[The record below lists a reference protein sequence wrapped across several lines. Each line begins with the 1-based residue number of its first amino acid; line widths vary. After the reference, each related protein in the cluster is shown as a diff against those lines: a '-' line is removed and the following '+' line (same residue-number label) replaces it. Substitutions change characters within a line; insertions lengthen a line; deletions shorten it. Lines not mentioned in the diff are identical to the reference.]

1 MLTGHLIIL
10 FCKCEFAASLSVC
23 FVYLYIYA
31 FVGAGVLSDGDCVV
45 KPGCSHHVEPHV
57 HTMLNTPESL
67 LTSIFLYLLFCLCH
81 WNERKKKGSRS
92 VYKFVT
98 WSCLSLNSNLH
109 SGTEQSF
116 LSERF
121 LFIYFKGTSPSQ
133 KSFCL
138 HTVKELTLSKLIL
151 SKKAGLSPTGR
162 GDHNKNSQ
170 IKDFVKNT
178 PVIYFQFTIL
188 LHQWG

>member
-1 MLTGHLIIL
+1 MVT
-10 FCKCEFAASLSVC
+10 
-23 FVYLYIYA
+23 
-31 FVGAGVLSDGDCVV
+31 CVV
-45 KPGCSHHVEPHV
+45 KSGCSHHVEHHV

-67 LTSIFLYLLFCLCH
+67 LTSIFYICYFACH
-81 WNERKKKGSRS
+81 WNERKKKGSRL

-98 WSCLSLNSNLH
+98 WSCLSLNSKLH
-109 SGTEQSF
+109 SGTEQF
-116 LSERF
+116 SECTFF
-121 LFIYFKGTSPSQ
+121 LFIYFKGTSPPQ

-138 HTVKELTLSKLIL
+138 HTLKELTLSKLIL

>member
-1 MLTGHLIIL
+1 
-10 FCKCEFAASLSVC
+10 
-23 FVYLYIYA
+23 
-31 FVGAGVLSDGDCVV
+31 
-45 KPGCSHHVEPHV
+45 
-57 HTMLNTPESL
+57 MLNTPESL
-67 LTSIFLYLLFCLCH
+67 LTSIFYICYFAYVIEMKEKRKEADWCTNLLP
-81 WNERKKKGSRS
+81 EA
-92 VYKFVT
+92 VYHLIL
-98 WSCLSLNSNLH
+98 SCIPV
-109 SGTEQSF
+109 QSKVF
-116 LSERF
+116 WVHVF
-121 LFIYFKGTSPSQ
+121 LFIYFKGTSPPQ

-138 HTVKELTLSKLIL
+138 HTLKELTLSKLIL